1 MEGGHA
7 SRVSC
12 SVVNGTW
19 ILVDQTGSKPGKSA
33 KIRTS
38 RWVLRIKRDENGK
51 ILRCKFRLIIDGYK
65 QLARLECDREYSPVV
80 RIPTIR
86 FLFLIAKPSVLA
98 ARHIDDETMFLTGW
112 SIGVTIYM
120 AQPALF
126 EDGTRRS
133 CLL

>member
-51 ILRCKFRLIIDGYK
+51 ILRCKDILVIDGFK
-65 QLARLECDREYSPVV
+65 QRDGLECDRMYPPVV
-80 RIPTIR
+80 RIPTI
-86 FLFLIAKPSVLA
+86 LVIFLIAKFSALET
-98 ARHIDDETMFLTGW
+98 RHIDVEPHFSLAGRL
-112 SIGVTIYM
+112 V
-120 AQPALF
+120 
-126 EDGTRRS
+126 
-133 CLL
+133 